1 MEATERIDNEKNDL
15 RSKLEAVTERAK
27 EVCKN
32 LQEETVAAAK
42 ATDKVVREHPYQS
55 IGIAFGV
62 GLLIGVLAARSRHN

>member
-1 MEATERIDNEKNDL
+1 MEATEHIDNEKNEL

-32 LQEETVAAAK
+32 LQEQTVATAK
-42 ATDKVVREHPYQS
+42 ATDKAVRDHPYQS

-62 GLLIGVLAARSRHN
+62 GLLIGVLAARSRRG